1 MPFFA
6 QNGHE
11 KRGSCSPT
19 VNLKAVESYLKVGGY
34 APEYAVIREIEPGDD
49 SNLIFDKLLPLMNV
63 DFVKNGDL
71 TVVPFPIK
79 YLREW
84 IKVDKGQ

>member
-34 APEYAVIREIEPGDD
+34 APEYVYICGYTTLYD
-49 SNLIFDKLLPLMNV
+49 LIFWVMLLIFCALS
-63 DFVKNGDL
+63 
-71 TVVPFPIK
+71 
-79 YLREW
+79 
-84 IKVDKGQ
+84 

>member
-34 APEYAVIREIEPGDD
+34 APEYANRG
-49 SNLIFDKLLPLMNV
+49 SLPR
-63 DFVKNGDL
+63 
-71 TVVPFPIK
+71 VPCNIQAWN
-79 YLREW
+79 R
-84 IKVDKGQ
+84 